1 MSNFSV
7 VVFLGKWRAR
17 PFHSVSSDL
26 PAHSRPHTRRS
37 VGHGWSP
44 TIFPCGSRAN
54 TAGEKL
60 IQTHIYTHTRDKDGT
75 DTQRSFVPPTP
86 LPVINIRFQ
95 VQMIHGGIILQSK
108 LSMSFKQYSRKA
120 VLCCTPIDL
129 LFFSPQRRH
138 PNLYCFFEHSNL
150 SCSTTEP
157 RWKFMV

>member
-75 DTQRSFVPPTP
+75 DTEELCSPDSPSRDKYSLSGANDPWRYYSPVKAEYVIQAVQQESCFVLHPHRS
-86 LPVINIRFQ
+86 
-95 VQMIHGGIILQSK
+95 
-108 LSMSFKQYSRKA
+108 
-120 VLCCTPIDL
+120 PIFFTTKKTSQPL
-129 LFFSPQRRH
+129 LFFW
-138 PNLYCFFEHSNL
+138 
-150 SCSTTEP
+150 T
-157 RWKFMV
+157 